1 MELCQRQMSVR
12 LASLR
17 SIMGKECLQILRNLR
32 LTAEQQAT
40 VKGCLD
46 GLEAHFKPQRNV
58 VYERYVSN
66 SCVQSVEESVD
77 VYVNRLRKLASSC
90 ELGALTDELIRDRLV
105 IWVKDRDLK
114 GRLLRQKGLSLQKAI
129 EMCKSNDITKQQLK
143 SLENEEK
150 KPHEEVNMCK
160 QSGRRSSRTTIKPPA
175 QDLKKKTPDFKN
187 KPEKGNSKRKCKY
200 CGKQMHNKRQDCP
213 AFGSTCHKCK
223 KSNHFASVCNSKRRD
238 QVNTVEDENDS
249 DSDLSVLTVDVVS
262 AIASKGKQVLAKLTF
277 CIQDKYKT
285 SMECQLD
292 TGASCNVISHRD
304 LSILLQN
311 GSPPL
316 NHSSVKLKL
325 LDGSVMRTR
334 EKHT

>member
-1 MELCQRQMSVR
+1 
-12 LASLR
+12 
-17 SIMGKECLQILRNLR
+17 
-32 LTAEQQAT
+32 
-40 VKGCLD
+40 
-46 GLEAHFKPQRNV
+46 
-58 VYERYVSN
+58 
-66 SCVQSVEESVD
+66 
-77 VYVNRLRKLASSC
+77 
-90 ELGALTDELIRDRLV
+90 
-105 IWVKDRDLK
+105 
-114 GRLLRQKGLSLQKAI
+114 
-129 EMCKSNDITKQQLK
+129 MCKSNEITKQQLK

-150 KPHEEVNMCK
+150 KPHEEVNMSK
-160 QSGRRSSRTTIKPPA
+160 QSGSRSSRTTKKPPA
-175 QDLKKKTPDFKN
+175 QDLKKKTPDFKT

-200 CGKQMHNKRQDCP
+200 CGKQMHNERQYCP

-223 KSNHFASVCNSKRRD
+223 KSNHFASVCNSTRRD

-316 NHSSVKLKL
+316 NHSSVKLRL
-325 LDGSVMRTR
+325 FD
-334 EKHT
+334 

>member
-1 MELCQRQMSVR
+1 MSDTEPEIPPTPSASGTAAVVSQAHGPRFVPSNFPVPQVMVCKGDKASNWEFFRQQYEDYEIATELCQRQMSVR

-17 SIMGKECLQILRNLR
+17 SIMGKECLQILRNLS

-58 VYERYVSN
+58 VYERYVFN

-90 ELGALTDELIRDRLV
+90 EFGALTDELIRDRLV
-105 IWVKDRDLK
+105 IGVKDRDLK

-129 EMCKSNDITKQQLK
+129 EMCKSNEITKQQLK

-160 QSGRRSSRTTIKPPA
+160 QSGRRSSRTTKKPPA
-175 QDLKKKTPDFKN
+175 QDLKKKTPDFKT

-223 KSNHFASVCNSKRRD
+223 KSNHFASVCN
-238 QVNTVEDENDS
+238 
-249 DSDLSVLTVDVVS
+249 
-262 AIASKGKQVLAKLTF
+262 
-277 CIQDKYKT
+277 
-285 SMECQLD
+285 
-292 TGASCNVISHRD
+292 
-304 LSILLQN
+304 
-311 GSPPL
+311 
-316 NHSSVKLKL
+316 
-325 LDGSVMRTR
+325 
-334 EKHT
+334 